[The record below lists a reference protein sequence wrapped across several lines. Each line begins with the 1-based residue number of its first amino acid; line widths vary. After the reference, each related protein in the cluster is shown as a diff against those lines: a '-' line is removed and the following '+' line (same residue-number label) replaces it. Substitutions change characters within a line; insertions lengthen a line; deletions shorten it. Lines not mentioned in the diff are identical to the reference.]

1 MEEYNMG
8 QSSSKCCEPDTISEC
23 KECAQMQAP
32 VVLIRSVIQLESR
45 SNHLVN
51 FIPKAVGLE
60 EMAGENGES
69 LCIVEVVVV
78 SNGSDHI
85 YDYEKAR
92 KNVGYSKEGCGQWA
106 SKVGCHSC
114 PI

>member
-8 QSSSKCCEPDTISEC
+8 QSSSKCGKSNTVSEC
-23 KECAQMQAP
+23 EECAQMQAAI
-32 VVLIRSVIQLESR
+32 VLIRSFIQLESC

-69 LCIVEVVVV
+69 LCIVQVVVV

-85 YDYEKAR
+85 YDNEKAR
-92 KNVGYSKEGCGQWA
+92 KNVRYGKEGCGQWA
-106 SKVGCHSC
+106 
-114 PI
+114 

>member
-1 MEEYNMG
+1 
-8 QSSSKCCEPDTISEC
+8 
-23 KECAQMQAP
+23 MQAP
-32 VVLIRSVIQLESR
+32 IVLIRSFIQLESC

-51 FIPKAVGLE
+51 IIPMAVVSE

-69 LCIVEVVVV
+69 LCIVQVVVV

-85 YDYEKAR
+85 YDYDKAR

-106 SKVGCHSC
+106 SNVGGHSC